1 MHSEAESFIN
11 SLPNSWKSSTKHFL
25 CFLICRSCSQFKW
38 VCVTIFRSLF
48 CGHTACLWGLWCPTR
63 GWQSK
68 PRILT
73 TRQPGSS
80 PYLTEGRK
88 DQKDPHQSINSL
100 IYVGC
105 GYRQSVF
112 SVFPKFSLLSR
123 EVLKNSL
130 TIKEEQI
137 SLFCISPL
145 NTTH

>member
-1 MHSEAESFIN
+1 MDLVLSSSGYVSLSF
-11 SLPNSWKSSTKHFL
+11 SPFFVAMLHA
-25 CFLICRSCSQFKW
+25 
-38 VCVTIFRSLF
+38 
-48 CGHTACLWGLWCPTR
+48 CGVSDAQPEIEPR
-63 GWQSK
+63 PWQSK

-73 TRQPGSS
+73 TRPPGSS

-112 SVFPKFSLLSR
+112 SVFPKFSSLRR

-137 SLFCISPL
+137 SLFFISPL